1 MTATRA
7 IAAPAPARRKAAPGS
22 VAAAPAVVAEIA
34 APLQAPPML
43 QRRCACGGSCPR
55 CNNDEP
61 LLQPRLRV
69 GAVDDVYEREAD
81 RIAGNL
87 VDQAPPPSIAGGAD
101 AADTGAKAVAPPDT
115 DTDTLQPERLSAG
128 GEPLAPSLRDYFE
141 PRLGRDLSDV
151 RIHSGAESAAYNR
164 HVNAYAFTY
173 GNHVWLG
180 AGQRPA
186 ADFVLA
192 HELAHVVQQGGAQP
206 LPAAALQGQ
215 TDSGGANPDA
225 HPTSGLR
232 SDRRTLRRLA
242 LETYWIPLG
251 AKGKL
256 SGTDLHKQLLA
267 NATGANLDTEAPAPN
282 ANLAD
287 HGLDLRGSIDLYTG
301 AKGSSFHRMAGLY
314 FAGPVGA
321 KDADVQTTTPKK
333 HPRVR
338 AAAVAGG
345 ATYAPSVDK
354 TGRVEDIA
362 DGPQEVQLGELKPAS
377 APMLARAPGQLQNY
391 IDGFKDAVRLTNAI
405 GAARKPA
412 VEWKLK
418 EPTLLPDSAV
428 KFVDNGRDM
437 KFDPASPRSDTP
449 LVLGKIEESNDV
461 GAKYTVKVIYNPDKH
476 GHAPIMGGLYAQS
489 FKPNTG
495 IWMYFARPHDLDAV
509 LKTSRASRNVQGE
522 MRLANQVQDQVLDPL
537 FEAPKQVAPLRRP
550 AADRT
555 PAQTQAQQAAT
566 LQAQESA
573 TLRRKGKGKPPP
585 KLEDK
590 FVFKTWQSQV
600 VALRTEV
607 TGSKDATRKQEMASL
622 ELLQHAYAADESLAA
637 TGTKRVLPDKNSD
650 KVKIV
655 SNSGKTKGAK
665 DRSHTKNLGDMSGW
679 LHAWTGRP
687 VEQVLGRFRE
697 RFGGAFVWIADKVAT
712 LREKVRKT
720 LADKFKS
727 GSKGGAGG
735 KARMILK
742 ALGKALLQMGK
753 VLLHRTVGLIVT
765 ALENGIRKKLDKL
778 FDIEPEKLLEDAFGK
793 EFETLAAPL
802 EKIKTDAEK
811 KLDEAVAEYGAK
823 LDWIKDIQDLSR
835 TIGPIV
841 EVASIAAQC
850 ASPPGWGCLKLLA
863 RKLTDCAIDAALNIC
878 WVQKKIAGAVEEI
891 KAVADIPADV
901 AELALKQLKKLA
913 PKELEDVFD
922 EPVPRATSSGNE
934 EIECEDSPPE
944 SGCPSLGGSGG
955 SGGDTKSEP
964 TDPVYNDLLDLRRS
978 HTPEQI
984 AGAAEMAEAAGMPQD
999 APLKPEQVQKMKE
1012 LLGPSKGL
1020 GSQDFSDMANGQA
1033 GQDVKDKLQ
1042 PLQDYLDQQASDAIK
1057 DQLLK
1062 DLKDGKFDA
1071 KHKDMAQAGRRW
1083 RILKP
1088 YKKGTFKNYPVLV
1101 WTPTQSGVGVT
1112 DGSMG
1117 ECFEDGKI
1125 PVDFT
1130 RADIVDKDGKPM
1142 PIDTPI
1148 HIPDGQLDSKA
1159 CPGDGQ
1165 GKTNA
1170 GDGDTSGSGHVP
1182 PEPEPE
1188 PDASDSTQDHGDTG
1202 PEPTPQPP
1210 PPDVAPETGDTP
1222 APGGDKK
1229 PGGGSKPGGGQGNT
1243 GGSNGGGKG
1252 KPGQRQRGDTWVIWG
1267 TYAQGAFK
1275 RRAVRAW
1282 LQSTHQQASGHVDG
1296 RFIDCFGDFATIEI
1310 TAASLTDM
1318 GSDPV
1323 SVTTPQTVA
1332 GVRLADGGCPPQA
1345 KKPRPKPQGGG
1356 GGTSKVCLDGTSCGS
1371 SYPIIFE
1378 EFSSSNLKAG
1388 WLVFP
1393 DPSVDPNST
1402 YSLLHSTAN
1411 PNGQL
1416 EVAANADGGLDVFR
1430 RQAGGGRVLVGKA
1443 QKTQNHFELLSGDLF
1458 DQLQKALESYVAA
1471 TRGGGNPARST
1482 RLRFR

>member
-1 MTATRA
+1 MSATRA
-7 IAAPAPARRKAAPGS
+7 IAAPAPARRKAAPVS
-22 VAAAPAVVAEIA
+22 VAAAPAGMAETA

-55 CNNDEP
+55 CSNDEP

-81 RIAGNL
+81 RIAGRL
-87 VDQAPPPSIAGGAD
+87 VEQAPPPGTSGGAD
-101 AADTGAKAVAPPDT
+101 APGSGTDALAPPGAAADA
-115 DTDTLQPERLSAG
+115 LQPERLSAG
-128 GEPLAPSLRDYFE
+128 GEPLAPALRGYFE

-186 ADFVLA
+186 VDFVLA
-192 HELAHVVQQGGAQP
+192 HELAHVVQQGGARP
-206 LPAAALQGQ
+206 LPAAMQGQ
-215 TDSGGANPDA
+215 ADGGGAKPDA
-225 HPTSGLR
+225 HPATGLR
-232 SDRRTLRRLA
+232 SDRTTLRRLA

-256 SGTDLHKQLLA
+256 TGTDLHKQLLA

-282 ANLAD
+282 ANLGD

-301 AKGSSFHRMAGLY
+301 AKGSSFHHMAGLY

-321 KDADVQTTTPKK
+321 KNADVQATTPKK

-338 AAAVAGG
+338 ATAVG
-345 ATYAPSVDK
+345 ATYAPSVSRDGK
-354 TGRVEDIA
+354 VENIA
-362 DGPQEVQLGELKPAS
+362 DGPQEIQLGELKPAS

-391 IDGFKDAVRLTNAI
+391 IEGFKDAARLTNTL

-437 KFDPASPRSDTP
+437 KFDPASPRNDTS

-461 GAKYTVKVIYNPDKH
+461 GAKYTVKVIYDPARH

-495 IWMYFARPHDLDAV
+495 LWMYFARPQNLDAI
-509 LKTSRASRNVQGE
+509 LKTSRASRNTKGE
-522 MRLANQVQDQVLDPL
+522 MQLANQVQDQVLDPL

-550 AADRT
+550 AAAGT
-555 PAQTQAQQAAT
+555 PTHAQQAAT
-566 LQAQESA
+566 PPTQESA
-573 TLRRKGKGKPPP
+573 TLRRKGKKPPP

-590 FVFKTWQSQV
+590 FVFKTWQSHV
-600 VALRTEV
+600 TALRTEV
-607 TGSKDATRKQEMASL
+607 TGSKDATRQKEMASL
-622 ELLQHAYAADESLAA
+622 ELLQHAYAADDSLAA
-637 TGTKRVLPDKNSD
+637 AGTRRVLPDKSSD
-650 KVKIV
+650 KVNIV
-655 SNSGKTKGAK
+655 SHSGKTKGAK
-665 DRSHTKNLGDMSGW
+665 DRSHSKDLGDVSGW
-679 LHAWTGRP
+679 LRAWTGRP

-697 RFGGAFVWIADKVAT
+697 RFGGAFVWVADKVAT

-727 GSKGGAGG
+727 GSKGGGGG

-778 FDIEPEKLLEDAFGK
+778 FDIEPEKLLEDTFGK
-793 EFETLAAPL
+793 DFDALAAPL
-802 EKIKTDAEK
+802 QKIKTDAEA
-811 KLDEAVAEYGAK
+811 KLDAAVAEYSAK
-823 LDWIKDIQDLSR
+823 LDWIADIKDLSS

-878 WVQKKIAGAVEEI
+878 WVQKRIAGAVEEI
-891 KAVADIPADV
+891 NAVANIPTDV

-922 EPVPRATSSGNE
+922 EPVPRATSAGND
-934 EIECEDSPPE
+934 EIECEDSPPD

-955 SGGDTKSEP
+955 SGSGGDTPAEP
-964 TDPVYNDLLDLRRS
+964 TDPVYDDLLDLRKE

-999 APLKPEQVQKMKE
+999 APLTPEQVRKMKE
-1012 LLGPSKGL
+1012 LLGPSKGM
-1020 GSQDFSDMANGQA
+1020 GAQDFSDMANGQA

-1042 PLQDYLDQQASDAIK
+1042 PLQDYLDKQASDAIK

-1071 KHKDMAQAGRRW
+1071 KHKDMAQAGRHW

-1101 WTPTQSGVGVT
+1101 WTPTQSGAGVT

-1159 CPGDGQ
+1159 CPGDGK
-1165 GKTNA
+1165 GKTDA
-1170 GDGDTSGSGHVP
+1170 GDSDASGSGHVP
-1182 PEPEPE
+1182 PEPEP
-1188 PDASDSTQDHGDTG
+1188 DASDSTQQHGGTE
-1202 PEPTPQPP
+1202 PEPTPQPT
-1210 PPDVAPETGDTP
+1210 PPDVAPEAGDSP

-1229 PGGGSKPGGGQGNT
+1229 PGGGAKPGGGQGST
-1243 GGSNGGGKG
+1243 GGSGGSNGGGRG
-1252 KPGQRQRGDTWVIWG
+1252 KPGQRQNSDTWVIYG
-1267 TYAQGAFK
+1267 AYAQGAFT
-1275 RRAVRAW
+1275 RRSVRAW
-1282 LQSTHQQASGHVDG
+1282 LLSTHQHASGRVDG
-1296 RFIDCFGDFATIEI
+1296 RFIECFGDFAKIEI
-1310 TAASLTDM
+1310 TGASLTDM
-1318 GSDPV
+1318 GSNPV
-1323 SVTTPQTVA
+1323 TVPTPQTVA
-1332 GVRLADGGCPPQA
+1332 NVRLADGGCPPQA
-1345 KKPRPKPQGGG
+1345 KKPRPKPQAG

-1378 EFSSSNLKAG
+1378 EFSSSDLKAG

-1416 EVAANADGGLDVFR
+1416 EVAANADGGYDVFR
-1430 RQAGGGRVLVGKA
+1430 RQAGGRVLVGKA
-1443 QKTQNHFELLSGDLF
+1443 KKTPNHYELLSGDLF
-1458 DQLQKALESYVAA
+1458 DQLQKALENYVAA
-1471 TRGGGNPARST
+1471 TRNGGNPDRST